1 LLIVLRK
8 RESFENSYL
17 GNDFS
22 HDDDLFVGWDDPDL
36 GFGGWAADQ
45 RSLVREGML
54 IELFVNIHAQALHA
68 AAHFLMQ
75 FPGPE
80 THIIGEDDRIRYA
93 RI

>member
-36 GFGGWAADQ
+36 GYEGRAADQ
-45 RSLVREGML
+45 GSPVSADML
-54 IELFVNIHAQALHA
+54 IELFVNIHA

-80 THIIGEDDRIRYA
+80 THIIGENYRIRSA